1 MKEMIDMTFMQ
12 PKVRLGNKTM
22 TREQLDAHKRDNSRQ
37 YNLSV
42 RDKYDKD
49 YTKFYQSKEWRKTR
63 SIVLTKHMY
72 MCKQCVADG
81 LAVNRSKRLI
91 VHHVIELKDDWDKRL
106 DADNLEVL
114 CGVCHNKLHK
124 RKY

>member
-1 MKEMIDMTFMQ
+1 MTFVQ

-22 TREQLDAHKRDNSRQ
+22 TQTQLQEHKRHNSKR

-49 YTKFYQSKEWRKTR
+49 YTKFYNSKEWRETR
-63 SIVLTKHMY
+63 SKVLIKHLY
-72 MCKQCVADG
+72 MCKQCLNDG

-91 VHHVIELKDDWDKRL
+91 VHHVIELKDDWSKRL
-106 DADNLEVL
+106 DMNNLEVL
-114 CGVCHNKLHK
+114 CGTCHNKLHK